1 MLIVCPHCATSYTVD
16 PQTVGPSG
24 RAVRCARCK
33 ATWFADI
40 KAESAPVGAA
50 AERITLEPEKQV
62 TSAPRHAVP
71 ETVDKMPAI
80 EPAAAADEPETEA
93 TAPVAAGETAPPDET
108 QAPDAASTEPA
119 EPVPEPVA
127 VADAPALVPTVE
139 PEPLPEA
146 EHAEAEAEEAESF
159 AARRERLHMRRVHS
173 YRSSR
178 WTAVVLLLFA
188 FNVAVV
194 GARSEVVRYFPQ
206 TASLFAAIGLPVNL
220 RQLQFKDVR
229 IAKDGNGMLV
239 VKGTIVSTASEPINI
254 PRLRFAARNAAGQ
267 EVYTWTA
274 QPSRKVLDPGGT
286 LDFSSRLASP
296 PDDAA
301 NVMVRFLTREDV
313 TGGEK

>member
-1 MLIVCPHCATSYTVD
+1 MLIVCPNCATTYMVE
-16 PQTVGPSG
+16 PETVGPSG
-24 RAVRCARCK
+24 RSVRCARCK
-33 ATWFADI
+33 ATWFADTG
-40 KAESAPVGAA
+40 AESAPVAAGAEQAA
-50 AERITLEPEKQV
+50 AEPDKQA
-62 TSAPRHAVP
+62 TSAPRPVMP
-71 ETVDKMPAI
+71 ETVDKMPVTD
-80 EPAAAADEPETEA
+80 PAAPADEADAATE
-93 TAPVAAGETAPPDET
+93 APVAAGEPSLPDEP
-108 QAPDAASTEPA
+108 QAPGDTPTEPV
-119 EPVPEPVA
+119 ESIPEPVA
-127 VADAPALVPTVE
+127 VSDAPTLVPSVE
-139 PEPLPEA
+139 AEPLPEA
-146 EHAEAEAEEAESF
+146 EHVEAEAEDAESF
-159 AARRERLHMRRVHS
+159 AARRERLHKRRVRS

-178 WTAVVLLLFA
+178 WTAIILLLFA

-220 RQLQFKDVR
+220 RHLQFKDVR

-286 LDFSSRLASP
+286 LDFSSQLASP
-296 PDDAA
+296 PDDAV